1 MDPIANLGRNAY
13 HALCLA
19 FAAQNKDKL
28 YAPETD
34 ALLEE
39 ARELLGIS
47 EDDDETIRAQ
57 IEKDPQVFALR
68 QGQLP
73 SGGARLPGATPAA
86 RTSMPPPVTPAAGL
100 GGAGGY
106 DPSPFSAPSHQ
117 SSALQKMNSKKKKAE
132 DNVVVVPPPPPP
144 AGGQTSYVGRMLK
157 RLFPDLSPPWV
168 TGTIIMYNPDN
179 GLHLIQYGP
188 PLRKELW
195 DKVEE
200 FAPQNVQW
208 IQATAAPPPAP
219 PPPASKAG
227 GSSKAGSS
235 SKAASKA
242 PTPKASAAP
251 KAPPPPPPVVAAPVV
266 QLPLLTLPGGVS
278 TCIGSGMNPG
288 AVPYNDAWLR
298 STLPKSKVEDLASMS
313 SAIDARETGLV
324 REVLAML
331 DDPADVAEITRLLEQ
346 SQQLGKREQQLRAEL
361 HELGVVA

>member
-34 ALLEE
+34 VLLEE

-47 EDDDETIRAQ
+47 EEDDETIRAQ
-57 IEKDPQVFALR
+57 IEKDPQVVALR

-73 SGGARLPGATPAA
+73 PGGARLPGAAPAA

-100 GGAGGY
+100 GGAGAY

-117 SSALQKMNSKKKKAE
+117 SSAMQKMNSKKKKAE
-132 DNVVVVPPPPPP
+132 DSVVVVPPPPPP

-168 TGTIIMYNPDN
+168 TGTIVQYNPGN

-200 FAPQNVQW
+200 FAPQN
-208 IQATAAPPPAP
+208 
-219 PPPASKAG
+219 
-227 GSSKAGSS
+227 
-235 SKAASKA
+235 
-242 PTPKASAAP
+242 
-251 KAPPPPPPVVAAPVV
+251 
-266 QLPLLTLPGGVS
+266 LPLLALPGGPS
-278 TCIGSGMNPG
+278 TLAGSGMSLG
-288 AVPYNDAWLR
+288 VVPYNDAWLR
-298 STLPKSKVEDLASMS
+298 GTLPKSKVEDLASMS
-313 SAIDARETGLV
+313 SAIDGREAAVV
-324 REVLAML
+324 REVLALL